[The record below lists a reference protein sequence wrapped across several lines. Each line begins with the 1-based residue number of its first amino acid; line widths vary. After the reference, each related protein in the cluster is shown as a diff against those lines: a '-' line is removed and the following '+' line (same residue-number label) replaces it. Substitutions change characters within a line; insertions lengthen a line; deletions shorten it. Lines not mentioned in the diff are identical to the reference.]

1 MFSRINSVGIIG
13 MDAYMVAVEADAKT
27 RAEMPSF
34 NIVGLPDTAVKE
46 SRDRVRA
53 AIKNCNFRLPPSKV
67 IINLAPADTKKEGAL
82 YDMPML
88 ISILK
93 AHDKIKD
100 DCSDAAFLGEL
111 SLDGTVRDVK
121 GMLPM
126 ALCAKEHNIKRM
138 FVPKGNANEC
148 SIIEGLEIYPV
159 NHVLDVVAHL
169 NGTKLL
175 EPIPPLDF
183 SKISLDDELDF
194 ADVKGQHIA
203 KKAMEIAA
211 AGGHN
216 VLLIGPPGSG
226 KSMLSKRLPSIL
238 PELTFDEA
246 IETTKIYSIA
256 GLLDEN
262 TPIINKRPFRSPH
275 HSITSQGLAGGGA
288 VPRPGEISLSHN
300 GVLFLDELPEFSR
313 KTMETLRQPLEDGT
327 ITLSRAVTSLSYP
340 CSITLIAAMNPCPC
354 GYFGHPTKPCMCSDK
369 AVYKY
374 LGRISGP
381 LLDRLDLHVEVPA
394 IDYSELSR
402 KTKSES
408 SESIRERVTKAR
420 LIQQK
425 RFLGTKITCNARI
438 TPKLLHKFCPLTE
451 DAELIL
457 KEAFES
463 LSMSGRAYD
472 RILKVARTI
481 ADLESAEIID
491 QNHIA
496 EALQFR
502 ALDRKYF

>member
-1 MFSRINSVGIIG
+1 MFSKINSVGITG
-13 MDAYMVAVEADAKT
+13 LDAYMVDVEADAKR
-27 RAEMPSF
+27 RAEMPQF

-46 SRDRVRA
+46 ARDRVRA
-53 AIKNCNFRLPPSKV
+53 AIKNCNFRLPPSKLIV
-67 IINLAPADTKKEGAL
+67 NLAPADTKKEGAL
-82 YDMPML
+82 YDLPML
-88 ISILK
+88 IAVLRAHDILK
-93 AHDKIKD
+93 EDY
-100 DCSDAAFLGEL
+100 SDSAFLGEL
-111 SLDGTVRDVK
+111 SLDGTVREVK
-121 GMLPM
+121 GVLPM
-126 ALCAKEHNIKRM
+126 AICAKEHNIKHL
-138 FVPKGNANEC
+138 FVPKGNALEC
-148 SIIEGLEIYPV
+148 SIIDGLTVYPV
-159 NHVLDVVAHL
+159 NHALDVVAHL
-169 NGTKLL
+169 TGKNPIS
-175 EPIPPLDF
+175 PIPPLDF
-183 SKISLDDELDF
+183 SKINLGDELDF
-194 ADVKGQHIA
+194 ADVKGQHLA

-238 PELTFDEA
+238 PELSFKEA
-246 IETTKIYSIA
+246 LETTKIYSIA
-256 GLLDEN
+256 GLLDEK

-288 VPRPGEISLSHN
+288 VPKPGEISLSHN

-327 ITLSRAVTSLSYP
+327 ITLSRAATSLTYP

-394 IDYSELSR
+394 VDYSELAN
-402 KTKSES
+402 KAQSES
-408 SESIRERVTKAR
+408 SKSIRERVLKAR

-425 RFLGTKITCNARI
+425 RFEGTDITSNARI
-438 TPKLLHKFCPLTE
+438 TPKLLHTFCPLTAE
-451 DAELIL
+451 AELIL
-457 KEAFES
+457 KDAFEA

-481 ADLESAEIID
+481 ADLDGKEVID
-491 QNHIA
+491 ETHIA